1 MTSCMLQG
9 KRFFC
14 REWAFQKLVHGLDNR
29 QASRTCGTLI
39 MGGPGS
45 GKTALCTEI
54 VWPTS
59 TGKQRSLNKRM
70 LAYHFCQSRNRETL
84 SVSKFILGLVN
95 MITRST
101 LIHGYEEKLRDP
113 SVQAILEPA
122 ACERNPDEAFKNG
135 VLVPLCTLNPPS
147 RNCFILVDSLD
158 ESYPVLEG
166 DSPSGSRTIAELLA
180 NHHEL
185 FPPWLCLLC
194 SARRQSK
201 TVTRMFTG
209 FRKLSLDDL
218 RKSHVVRD
226 VQQYILRRL
235 DHEEAIRIQLSR
247 DTAEMLNQLHIKS
260 NGCIMY
266 LEKVLDGVADGFIS
280 LQDITEIPGT
290 LNGLY
295 LWLCQRLFLRK
306 QFAKVRPVLSVML
319 AAQCPLTESE
329 LYACAKTRNFALTR
343 EEFQDRLK
351 MMCKILVRSRD
362 NKIMLFHHSFAEWLL
377 DVKYCTQKYMC
388 SLQEGHT
395 MLALRYTCSAPD
407 LTPSQVQDFARNL
420 LQAGLSPPLDCSH
433 LALWLI
439 WAGTPLYDCLASQ
452 APKDQQVTQLLVS
465 AGARVVDI
473 DRNSLI
479 LQDALEKQES
489 LHSLI
494 NSGASINQVDSNG
507 RSLLA
512 NAAYSGNLESVQSLL
527 IYGAD
532 VSVTDRTGQTALG
545 LAARHGH
552 VEVVALLLSHDAE
565 VDHVDH
571 DGWTP
576 LRSAAWAG
584 HTDVVTTL
592 LNKGAI
598 VDCSDHNEKRTAL
611 RAAAWGGHADIVHT
625 LIEHGA
631 NVNQADHEGRTA
643 LIAAAYMGHSE
654 IVEYLVTSGAEINH
668 EDFDGRTALSV
679 AAMSIA
685 VNQGHTDV
693 VTLLIEKG
701 AAVDHRDHE
710 GMSPLLVAAYEGHQ
724 TVVELL
730 LEGGADV
737 DHTDNNNRTALIV
750 AASMGHPT
758 IVRTLLYWGAA
769 VDTIDGEGR
778 TVLSIAASQGN
789 CDIVRMLLERGLDEM
804 HKDNHGWTPLH
815 MCAYEGH
822 QDVCL
827 AILEQGPHVTV
838 DIADRDGRTP
848 MILAAQEGHMDCVKI
863 LLVHGASVTHCSHDG
878 RTAMRAAA
886 SEGHQDLVLLLLQQ
900 GAEIN
905 YRDAEGR
912 SSLYMLAL
920 ENKLSMAQFFLENG
934 ADTELADTEGRT
946 ALHVASWQGH
956 SEMVSLILDH
966 NANPNAVDKE
976 RRSVLQSA
984 AWQGHVS
991 VAQVLLQ
998 KGADINHTCNQ
1009 GASALCIAAQEGHVD
1024 IVKALLHFG
1033 ANPNHADEHGRTPMK
1048 VALKGGHDEVSK
1060 LLEEY
1065 GVHNPLSPPSSRA
1078 SSKRSGSS
1086 LSSSNSDNKPSMLTN
1101 GALLQGSSPSN
1112 SPDSTYDK
1120 RKSCNS
1126 NPSTKSSSNL
1136 TNSTNNSCLHLSA
1149 LREQSKMTSF
1159 TEQLQQH
1166 MVSHKRAP
1174 SPRTCPP
1181 DANVGRNGTPTKITP
1196 TSSFQTIPE
1205 NITTAHSSEQLQGT
1219 PRQSARRHQSNPPG
1233 ASRRSTSPA
1242 HMSSRSSSPS
1252 VHQPRADQLSATPS
1266 EASPLPS
1273 PRHSPRRQ
1281 SSSSAPSSPTNS
1293 NEPKPP
1299 PTPQRV
1305 RKSSNP
1311 LPNGSVQHVVV
1322 HNVQSASPSPTR
1334 RPVPRTN
1341 SQQLSPKIGNGYVQD
1356 QQNVP
1361 SPWHKHQTHMHLIQ
1375 QHQELSQ
1382 QSLHR
1387 ASSLGSLNSQDL
1399 NTSVH
1404 NTSGSPAHYIP
1415 VDHSPRMSR
1424 KQLNGNAK
1432 SGSSCQLCGQTQP
1445 SPTHATKHSFQQ
1457 SMIMQQNAMK
1467 PSPVHHRSSSQ
1478 PVSMTPDQMQA
1489 FARKASLPG
1498 SFNQIN
1504 IQRLMGAQNGRM
1516 PGSPEPRTKRNGIC
1530 TNPKYQR
1537 KANHVHGNTGLHSS
1551 QGMLNQPEI
1560 ITNGNGLSHLEMK
1573 QAVKVGF
1580 EGSSRNG
1587 YKKETPL

>member
-1 MTSCMLQG
+1 MTTMTSCMLQG
-9 KRFFC
+9 KRFYC

-45 GKTALCTEI
+45 GKSALCSEI
-54 VWPTS
+54 VWPNS
-59 TGKQRSLNKRM
+59 AGKQRSLTKRM
-70 LAYHFCQSRNRETL
+70 LAYHFCEAHNRESL

-101 LIHGYEEKLRDP
+101 LIHGYDEKLRDP
-113 SVQAILEPA
+113 SVQAVLEPA

-135 VLVPLCTLNPPS
+135 VLVPLCSLNPPS
-147 RNCFILVDSLD
+147 RNCFILVDSVD
-158 ESYPVLEG
+158 EAYPVLEG
-166 DSPSGSRTIAELLA
+166 DSPAGSRTIAELLA

-235 DHEEAIRIQLSR
+235 DHEEAIRTQLSK

-295 LWLCQRLFLRK
+295 LWLCQRLFQK
-306 QFAKVRPVLSVML
+306 KHFTKIRPVLGVML
-319 AAQCPLTESE
+319 AAQCPLTELE

-351 MMCKILVRSRD
+351 MMCKILVRSKD
-362 NKIMLFHHSFAEWLL
+362 NRILLFHHSFSEWLL

-388 SLQEGHT
+388 SLTEGHT

-420 LQAGLSPPLDCSH
+420 IQAGLSPPLDSSS

-452 APKDQQVTQLLVS
+452 SPKDKQVTQLLVS

-479 LQDALEKQES
+479 LQDALDKQES

-512 NAAYSGNLESVQSLL
+512 NAAYSGNLEVVQSLL

-532 VSVTDRTGQTALG
+532 VGVTDRTGQTALG

-552 VEVVALLLSHDAE
+552 VEAVALLLSHDAE

-592 LNKGAI
+592 LNKGAV
-598 VDCSDHNEKRTAL
+598 VDCSDHTEKRTAL
-611 RAAAWGGHADIVHT
+611 RAAAWGGHADIVKT
-625 LIEHGA
+625 LIDNGA

-643 LIAAAYMGHSE
+643 LIAAAYMGHSA
-654 IVEYLVTSGAEINH
+654 IAEYLVNNGAEINH

-778 TVLSIAASQGN
+778 TVLSIAASQGT

-848 MILAAQEGHMDCVKI
+848 LVLAAQEGHMEGVKV
-863 LLVHGASVTHCSHDG
+863 LLLHGANVCHISHDG
-878 RTAMRAAA
+878 RTALRAAA
-886 SEGHQDLVLLLLQQ
+886 SEGHQDLVHLFLEH

-912 SSLYMLAL
+912 STMYMLAL
-920 ENKLSMAQFFLENG
+920 ENKLPMAQSFLANG
-934 ADTELADTEGRT
+934 ADTELCDTEGRT

-956 SEMVSLILDH
+956 SEMVSLILQN

-991 VAQVLLQ
+991 VAKVLLER
-998 KGADINHTCNQ
+998 GADINHTCNQ

-1024 IVKALLHFG
+1024 VVKALLQYG
-1033 ANPNHADEHGRTPMK
+1033 ANPNHADQHGRTPMK
-1048 VALKGGHDEVSK
+1048 VALKGGHEEVSK
-1060 LLEEY
+1060 LLEDY
-1065 GVHNPLSPPSSRA
+1065 GVQNPLSPPSSRA

-1086 LSSSNSDNKPSMLTN
+1086 LSSSNSDNKPSVLTN

-1120 RKSCNS
+1120 RKSCTS

-1136 TNSTNNSCLHLSA
+1136 TNSTNNSCLHLSGM
-1149 LREQSKMTSF
+1149 RENRSTATSF
-1159 TEQLQQH
+1159 TEQVQQH
-1166 MVSHKRAP
+1166 MVSHKRTP
-1174 SPRTCPP
+1174 SPRTCSP
-1181 DANVGRNGTPTKITP
+1181 DPALMRNGTPTKITP
-1196 TSSFQTIPE
+1196 TTSFQTIPE

-1219 PRQSARRHQSNPPG
+1219 PKHGSRRHPSG
-1233 ASRRSTSPA
+1233 ASSAASRRAQSPA
-1242 HMSSRSSSPS
+1242 HASSRSSSPS
-1252 VHQPRADQLSATPS
+1252 MHQQREQLSATPS
-1266 EASPLPS
+1266 EASSQPS

-1293 NEPKPP
+1293 DERKPP

-1311 LPNGSVQHVVV
+1311 LPNGSSQHIMV
-1322 HNVQSASPSPTR
+1322 HNVKSASPSPTR
-1334 RPVPRTN
+1334 RAVPRTS
-1341 SQQLSPKIGNGYVQD
+1341 SQQKPPKMGNGHFQNHQD
-1356 QQNVP
+1356 VP
-1361 SPWHKHQTHMHLIQ
+1361 SPWHKQQSHMHLIQ
-1375 QHQELSQ
+1375 QHQECQ
-1382 QSLHR
+1382 QSLYR
-1387 ASSLGSLNSQDL
+1387 ASSLGSINSQEL
-1399 NTSVH
+1399 NTSFQ
-1404 NTSGSPAHYIP
+1404 NPPNGSHPYP
-1415 VDHSPRMSR
+1415 PQDYSPRLSR
-1424 KQLNGNAK
+1424 KQMNDSNG
-1432 SGSSCQLCGQTQP
+1432 SCHYCGQNQP
-1445 SPTHATKHSFQQ
+1445 SPTHGAKHSFQQ
-1457 SMIMQQNAMK
+1457 SVIMQQNEMK
-1467 PSPVHHRSSSQ
+1467 ITSSHHRSNSQ
-1478 PVSMTPDQMQA
+1478 PVNLTPDQMKA
-1489 FARKASLPG
+1489 FARKASLPN

-1504 IQRLMGAQNGRM
+1504 IQRLMGAQNNRV
-1516 PGSPEPRTKRNGIC
+1516 PGSPEPRARRSGIC
-1530 TNPKYQR
+1530 TNPKFQR
-1537 KANHVHGNTGLHSS
+1537 KANTGTGISTS
-1551 QGMLNQPEI
+1551 QGMLNQSGI
-1560 ITNGNGLSHLEMK
+1560 ITNGNGLSPLEIK
-1573 QAVKVGF
+1573 QAAKIGF

>member
-1 MTSCMLQG
+1 
-9 KRFFC
+9 
-14 REWAFQKLVHGLDNR
+14 
-29 QASRTCGTLI
+29 

-45 GKTALCTEI
+45 GKSALCSEI
-54 VWPTS
+54 VWPT
-59 TGKQRSLNKRM
+59 TAGKQRSLAKRM
-70 LAYHFCQSRNRETL
+70 LAYHFCEAHNRESM
-84 SVSKFILGLVN
+84 SVSKFILGLVS

-101 LIHGYEEKLRDP
+101 LIHGYDEKLRDP
-113 SVQAILEPA
+113 SVQAVLEPA

-135 VLVPLCTLNPPS
+135 VLVPLCSLNPPS
-147 RNCFILVDSLD
+147 RNCFIVVDSVD

-185 FPPWLCLLC
+185 FPPWLCILC

-235 DHEEAIRIQLSR
+235 DHEEAIRIQLSK

-280 LQDITEIPGT
+280 LQDITDIPGT

-295 LWLCQRLFLRK
+295 LWLCQRLFLKK
-306 QFAKVRPVLSVML
+306 QFIKVRPVFCVIL

-329 LYACAKTRNFALTR
+329 LYLCSKTRNFALNR

-351 MMCKILVRSRD
+351 LMSKLLVRSKD
-362 NKIMLFHHSFAEWLL
+362 NKLLLFHHSFAEWLI

-388 SLQEGHT
+388 SLTEGHT

-420 LQAGLSPPLDCSH
+420 IQAGLSPPLDCSH

-452 APKDQQVTQLLVS
+452 SPKDQQVTQLLVS

-479 LQDALEKQES
+479 LQDALEKHETLQ
-489 LHSLI
+489 SLI
-494 NSGASINQVDSNG
+494 NNGASINQVDSNG

-512 NAAYSGNLESVQSLL
+512 NAAYSGNLEVVQSLL
-527 IYGAD
+527 LYGAD

-565 VDHVDH
+565 VDHVDQ

-611 RAAAWGGHADIVHT
+611 RAAAWGGHADIVKT
-625 LIEHGA
+625 LIDHGA

-643 LIAAAYMGHSE
+643 LIAAAYMGHSA
-654 IVEYLVTSGAEINH
+654 IVEYLVNNGAEINH
-668 EDFDGRTALSV
+668 KDFDGRTALSV

-701 AAVDHRDHE
+701 AAVDHRDQE

-724 TVVELL
+724 TVVDLL

-750 AASMGHPT
+750 AASMGHPS

-778 TVLSIAASQGN
+778 TVLSIAASQGT
-789 CDIVRMLLERGLDEM
+789 CDIVSMLLERGLDEM

-838 DIADRDGRTP
+838 DIVDRDGRTP
-848 MILAAQEGHMDCVKI
+848 LVLSAQEGHMEAVKV
-863 LLVHGASVTHCSHDG
+863 LLLHGASVTHCSHDG
-878 RTAMRAAA
+878 RTPLRASA
-886 SEGHQDLVLLLLQQ
+886 SEGHQNLVRLFLEQ
-900 GAEIN
+900 GADIN

-912 SSLYMLAL
+912 STLYMLAL
-920 ENKLSMAQFFLENG
+920 ENKLPVAQFFLEYG
-934 ADTELADTEGRT
+934 ADTELCDMEGRT

-956 SEMVSLILDH
+956 AEMVALILSC

-991 VAQVLLQ
+991 VAKVLLE

-1009 GASALCIAAQEGHVD
+1009 GASALCIAAQEGHLD
-1024 IVKALLHFG
+1024 TVKVLLQYG

-1048 VALKGGHDEVSK
+1048 VALKGGHEEVSK
-1060 LLEEY
+1060 LLEDY
-1065 GVHNPLSPPSSRA
+1065 GVQNPLSPPSSRA
-1078 SSKRSGSS
+1078 SSKKSGSS
-1086 LSSSNSDNKPSMLTN
+1086 LSSSNSDLKPSMVTN
-1101 GALLQGSSPSN
+1101 GALMQGSSPSN

-1120 RKSCNS
+1120 RKSCTS

-1136 TNSTNNSCLHLSA
+1136 TNSTNNSCVHLSA
-1149 LREQSKMTSF
+1149 MRDQSKTSSF

-1174 SPRTCPP
+1174 SPDPGI
-1181 DANVGRNGTPTKITP
+1181 VRNGTPTKITP

-1205 NITTAHSSEQLQGT
+1205 NITTAHSSDQLQGT
-1219 PRQSARRHQSNPPG
+1219 PKHSTRRHPSG
-1233 ASRRSTSPA
+1233 ASNAGSRRAASPA
-1242 HMSSRSSSPS
+1242 HASSRSSSPS
-1252 VHQPRADQLSATPS
+1252 VHQQRTDQLSANTS
-1266 EASPLPS
+1266 EASPQQS

-1293 NEPKPP
+1293 NDGKPP
-1299 PTPQRV
+1299 PLPQRV

-1311 LPNGSVQHVVV
+1311 LPNGNMQYVVV

-1334 RPVPRTN
+1334 RPVPRTS
-1341 SQQLSPKIGNGYVQD
+1341 SQQASPKMGNGHLQD
-1356 QQNVP
+1356 HHGGQ
-1361 SPWHKHQTHMHLIQ
+1361 SPWHKQQSHMHLIQ
-1375 QHQELSQ
+1375 QHQENAQRSIY
-1382 QSLHR
+1382 R
-1387 ASSLGSLNSQDL
+1387 ASSLGSLNSPSDL
-1399 NTSVH
+1399 NMPMH
-1404 NTSGSPAHYIP
+1404 GHLQSGNPSHHPHEF
-1415 VDHSPRMSR
+1415 SPRLSR
-1424 KQLNGNAK
+1424 KQMNGSNGA
-1432 SGSSCQLCGQTQP
+1432 CHHCGQAQM
-1445 SPTHATKHSFQQ
+1445 SPTHGSKHSFQQ
-1457 SMIMQQNAMK
+1457 SVIMQQKEMK
-1467 PSPVHHRSSSQ
+1467 KAACHHRSNSQ
-1478 PVSMTPDQMQA
+1478 PVDLTPEQMQA

-1498 SFNQIN
+1498 SFNQVN
-1504 IQRLMGAQNGRM
+1504 VQRLKGAPNGRV
-1516 PGSPEPRTKRNGIC
+1516 PGSPGPPTRRNGIC
-1530 TNPKYQR
+1530 TNPKFLQG
-1537 KANHVHGNTGLHSS
+1537 KAKFVHGNSGLTSS
-1551 QGMLNQPEI
+1551 QGMINQSGI
-1560 ITNGNGLSHLEMK
+1560 ITNGNGLSPLEMK
-1573 QAVKVGF
+1573 QAVKMGF